1 MKSKTNMNMNE
12 ELEFSRKMPVK
23 VGASFSNVSNALM
36 QENEKQLFF
45 ESIVDKH
52 DGYFSTSYATIRSK
66 DKRKVYKEL
75 KKGKEVEASY
85 HNNYVK
91 IGGTV
96 YNGFSIEEIKI
107 MCDEIG
113 VKINLKKC

>member
-1 MKSKTNMNMNE
+1 MKGETNTNMNE
-12 ELEFSRKMPVK
+12 ELEFSKKMPVK
-23 VGASFSNVSNALM
+23 VGASFSNVSNTLM

-52 DGYFSTSYATIRSK
+52 DGYFSTSYATMRSK
-66 DKRKVYKEL
+66 DKRKVYQEL

-85 HNNYVK
+85 HNHYVK

-96 YNGFSIEEIKI
+96 YNGFSIEEIKK
-107 MCDEIG
+107 MCDEMG

>member
-1 MKSKTNMNMNE
+1 MKGETNTNMNE
-12 ELEFSRKMPVK
+12 ELEFSKKMPVK
-23 VGASFSNVSNALM
+23 VGASFSNVSNTLM

-66 DKRKVYKEL
+66 EKRKVYQEL

-85 HNNYVK
+85 HNRYVK

-107 MCDEIG
+107 MCDKMG
-113 VKINLKKC
+113 VKINLKNR

>member
-1 MKSKTNMNMNE
+1 MNGNAKEVNDTNI
-12 ELEFSRKMPVK
+12 LEQK
-23 VGASFSNVSNALM
+23 NA
-36 QENEKQLFF
+36 KQLFF

-52 DGYFSTSYATIRSK
+52 EGYLSTSYATMRLK
-66 DKRKVYKEL
+66 DKRKVYQEL
-75 KKGKEVEASY
+75 KKGKEVEASH
-85 HNNYVK
+85 HNHYVK

-113 VKINLKKC
+113 VKINLKNQ